1 MPCCMAELKKL
12 NFFYFVL
19 RKVNLQ
25 MMERERERELLLLQ
39 NYFLIKE
46 RESRLPRS
54 IIELFPPEH

>member
-1 MPCCMAELKKL
+1 MAELKKL

>member
-1 MPCCMAELKKL
+1 MAELKKL

-46 RESRLPRS
+46 RELRLPRS
-54 IIELFPPEH
+54 ITELFPPEH